1 MEELSLEVSMREEVG
16 KTRVKKLRR
25 ASFIPAVLYGKNKKA
40 VSLMIP
46 KKNLNA
52 LLRGSRLEN
61 AIVKLKINAAE
72 KISEAHTLVKD
83 IQLDPV
89 EDTILHIDFNEISLT
104 DTIKI
109 KVPLVPKGD
118 AIGVKQDGGSLEHLL
133 WELDI
138 ECLPTKIPKEVTV
151 DVANLKIGDG
161 IHVKDIVP
169 PEGIKIL
176 LDPDILV
183 FSVSA
188 PIKEEAPSAAVEGEA
203 PSLEPEVIKKKKEVA
218 EGEEETPVEEKK

>member
-1 MEELSLEVSMREEVG
+1 MIA
-16 KTRVKKLRR
+16 KK
-25 ASFIPAVLYGKNKKA
+25 S
-40 VSLMIP
+40 
-46 KKNLNA
+46 LNA

-104 DTIKI
+104 ETIKI
-109 KVPLVPKGD
+109 KVPLVAKGE
-118 AIGVKQDGGSLEHLL
+118 AIGAKQDGGSLEHLL

-138 ECLPTKIPKEVTV
+138 ECLPTKIPKEIAV
-151 DVANLKIGDG
+151 DVTNLKIGDG
-161 IHVKDIVP
+161 VHVKDIVP

-176 LDPDILV
+176 LDPDILI
-183 FSVSA
+183 FSVAA
-188 PIKEEAPSAAVEGEA
+188 PIKEEVPVAGIEGEA

-218 EGEEETPVEEKK
+218 EGEEETPIEEKKPKEEKK